1 MGDKETTEDFAA
13 RLRAQA
19 FGTEALAARLFGQDA
34 GEAGESVPDAIE
46 DDEEEDEHA

>member
-19 FGTEALAARLFGQDA
+19 FGTEAMAARLFGQDA
-34 GEAGESVPDAIE
+34 SEAGEQDAIE
-46 DDEEEDEHA
+46 DDKEDEHA

>member
-19 FGTEALAARLFGQDA
+19 FGTEVLAARLFGQDA
-34 GEAGESVPDAIE
+34 GGQDAVE
-46 DDEEEDEHA
+46 DDGEDEHA